1 MEVLSWWKSA
11 TRFPVAQCIARDFLA
26 IPASSV
32 QSERE
37 NSKAKYVITDVRN
50 RLSSKTVQASLCLKS
65 WNSVLKIATANA
77 ITLEQQIKLIYF
89 NVLQ

>member
-1 MEVLSWWKSA
+1 MQQTIPKSRKIIRRVLYNCTEFNVS
-11 TRFPVAQCIARDFLA
+11 VC
-26 IPASSV
+26 PASSV

-37 NSKAKYVITDVRN
+37 KSKAKYVITDVRN

-77 ITLEQQIKLIYF
+77 ITLE
-89 NVLQ
+89 